1 MQNIKL
7 TRYILISLILGIV
20 VGLLFP
26 DFAVKLSPLAMMFL
40 NMVKM
45 IIAPLLF
52 ATLVIGIAG
61 HGDIKSLGKIGFKT
75 LIYFELVTIAA
86 LLIGLGIGHF
96 TQPGAGLS
104 QVGEVSS
111 TYMDAV
117 TAMSHGAHHASLRDL
132 VINIFPSSII
142 KSMADGNLLQIVV
155 FCLFFALAICAVGQ
169 KAKPIVDVL
178 NSLSA
183 IMFKFT

>member
-7 TRYILISLILGIV
+7 TRYILISLVLGII
-20 VGLLFP
+20 VGVAFP
-26 DFAVKLSPLAMMFL
+26 AFAVKLSPLA
-40 NMVKM
+40 M

-75 LIYFELVTIAA
+75 IIYFEIVTIAA

-104 QVGEVSS
+104 QPANISS
-111 TYMDAV
+111 AYMDAV
-117 TAMSHGAHHASLRDL
+117 TAMGHSSHHASLTQL
-132 VINIFPSSII
+132 VIDI
-142 KSMADGNLLQIVV
+142 
-155 FCLFFALAICAVGQ
+155 
-169 KAKPIVDVL
+169 
-178 NSLSA
+178 LS
-183 IMFKFT
+183 